1 MPNIWIKICGITR
14 QQDALAASELG
25 ADAIG
30 LVFYPASARAV
41 TLDQACMI
49 LQDVPDTVDVVA
61 LFVDPLAPSVH
72 DVVEAGL
79 VDYLQFHGQETAEF
93 CESFGL
99 PYMKAFRVQAG
110 QDLKSGIGRYVSA
123 EMILLDSFDEKA
135 PGGTGKVFDWSQA
148 TPLAQEEEIK
158 LVLAG
163 GLNPNNIGLAID
175 QVNPYGVDV
184 SSGVEQSPGIKD
196 PLKMKLFME
205 GARSVR
211 H

>member
-1 MPNIWIKICGITR
+1 
-14 QQDALAASELG
+14 
-25 ADAIG
+25 
-30 LVFYPASARAV
+30 
-41 TLDQACMI
+41 MI
-49 LQDVPDTVDVVA
+49 LQDVADTIDVVA
-61 LFVDPLAPSVH
+61 LFVDPLAPSVQ

-99 PYMKAFRVQAG
+99 PYMKALRVQAG
-110 QDLKSGIGRYVSA
+110 QDLKSGIGRYDSA

-148 TPLAQEEEIK
+148 TPLAQEEGIK

-205 GARSVR
+205 GARSVK